1 MSNNNDLVYLK
12 PNFIAEPLYDR
23 WYAWTHLISPATA
36 VLNIKERH
44 LKIMNSFIKN
54 SKVHEMAVK
63 TPSMRGGPFVDYP
76 KERVNDVLQ
85 LKEETLERQSK
96 SLELADAIQE
106 LNTLLNQKATGYSLE
121 ELYNEV
127 PEILKGYVELVYDLN
142 NRPSFRFFEKL
153 LYHSEFYN
161 RSSQSLA
168 FHLVDA
174 DDSRS
179 FVLSTPRLNDE
190 NILHLNIPF
199 NSSVLDHLYKME
211 NQPNSYSEIK
221 EMLGITEK
229 QEPLFKT
236 FFTSE
241 APKKYG
247 CYQGDGIKT
256 RYFGHA
262 CILIESKDVSILVD
276 PVISYDYD
284 TDLPRYT
291 YADLPESI
299 DFVLITH
306 NHQDHVIYET
316 LLRLRHKIKNIIV
329 PSSSMGD
336 LQDPCLK
343 YNLESLGFER
353 VFELNDMDSIVLED
367 CKIQALPFLGE
378 HGDLDVR
385 SKLCY
390 HVTMTDS
397 LKVLFV
403 ADSCNIEPKI
413 YEHVKAIVGG
423 ADVLF
428 LGMECDGA
436 PMSWLY
442 GPLLPQRLEKEKD
455 QSRRLAG
462 SNCER
467 GMDLVKRFEPKDVFV
482 YAMGMEPWLEYIS
495 SIKYTDESK
504 PIIESSKLIETCL
517 GIGINA
523 ERLYG
528 EKTLI
533 YDALNV

>member
-1 MSNNNDLVYLK
+1 MSEINDQVYLK

-23 WYAWTHLISPATA
+23 WYAWTHLISPVTA
-36 VLNIKERH
+36 ALNIKERH
-44 LKIMNSFIKN
+44 LKIMDSFIKN
-54 SKVHEMAVK
+54 AKVHEIAVA
-63 TPSMRGGPFVDYP
+63 TPAMRGGPFIDYP
-76 KERVNDVLQ
+76 KERTGDILE
-85 LKEETLERQSK
+85 LKEKTMAAQSQ
-96 SLELADAIQE
+96 SLALADAIIE
-106 LNTLLNQKATGYSLE
+106 LNTLLMQKGKGFSLE
-121 ELYNEV
+121 SLYAEV
-127 PEILKGYVELVYDLN
+127 PELLKGYVELVYDIN
-142 NRPSFRFFEKL
+142 NRASFRFFEKL
-153 LYHSEFYN
+153 LYHSAFFN
-161 RSSQSLA
+161 KSSQSMALQ
-168 FHLVDA
+168 LVNS

-179 FVLSTPRLNDE
+179 FVLSTPRLDDAH
-190 NILHLNIPF
+190 ILHLDIAFDNTA
-199 NSSVLDHLYKME
+199 LDHLYKME
-211 NQPNSYSEIK
+211 NEPNSYNEIK
-221 EMLGITEK
+221 QLLKINED
-229 QEPLFKT
+229 QELLFKS

-241 APKKYG
+241 APKKYERYTG
-247 CYQGDGIKT
+247 EGIRT

-262 CILIESKDVSILVD
+262 CILIESKDVTVLVD
-276 PVISYDYD
+276 PVISYEYD

-291 YADLPESI
+291 YTDLPDTI

-336 LQDPCLK
+336 LQDPSLK
-343 YNLESLGFER
+343 FNLESVGFKS
-353 VFELNDMDSIVLED
+353 VFQLNDMDSIVIEG

-390 HVTMTDS
+390 HVTLKDS
-397 LKVLFV
+397 LKILFV

-413 YEHVKAIVGG
+413 YEHVEAIVGS

-442 GPLLPQRLEKEKD
+442 GPLLPERLEKEKD

-467 GMDLVKRFEPKDVFV
+467 GMDLVKRFKPKDVFV

-504 PIIESSKLIETCL
+504 PIIESSKLIEECKNL
-517 GIGINA
+517 SINS

-528 EKTLI
+528 EKTLH
-533 YDALNV
+533 Y

>member
-1 MSNNNDLVYLK
+1 MSEFSDLVYLK

-36 VLNIKERH
+36 ALNIKERH
-44 LKIMNSFIKN
+44 LKIMDSFTKN
-54 SKVHEMAVK
+54 AKVHEIAVK

-76 KERVNDVLQ
+76 KERVKDILE
-85 LKEETLERQSK
+85 LKEKTLKDQGK
-96 SLELADAIQE
+96 LLELADAINE
-106 LNTLLNQKATGYSLE
+106 LNTLLIQKAQGFSLE
-121 ELYNEV
+121 ELYSKI

-153 LYHSEFYN
+153 LYYSEFYN
-161 RSSQSLA
+161 KASQSMA

-179 FVLSTPRLNDE
+179 FVLSTPRLDDKS
-190 NILHLNIPF
+190 ILHLDIPF
-199 NSSVLDHLYKME
+199 ESASLDHLYKME
-211 NQPNSYSEIK
+211 SEPNSYSQIK
-221 EMLGITEK
+221 EMLGITEEE
-229 QEPLFKT
+229 EPLFKT
-236 FFTSE
+236 FFTE
-241 APKKYG
+241 KAPKKYER
-247 CYQGDGIKT
+247 YQGEGIKT

-262 CILIESKDVSILVD
+262 CILVESKDVTILVD

-291 YADLPESI
+291 YADLPETI
-299 DFVLITH
+299 DFVLVTH

-316 LLRLRHKIKNIIV
+316 LLRLRHKIKNIVV

-343 YNLESLGFER
+343 YNLESLGFEN
-353 VFELNDMDSIVLED
+353 VFQLNDMDNIVLEG

-390 HVTMTDS
+390 HVTMKDS
-397 LKVLFV
+397 LKILFV
-403 ADSCNIEPKI
+403 ADSCNIEPRI
-413 YEHVKAIVGG
+413 YQHVKNIVGG

-442 GPLLPQRLEKEKD
+442 GPLLPQRLEKDKD

-462 SNCER
+462 SNCDR

-504 PIIESSKLIETCL
+504 PIIESSKLIETCVND
-517 GIGINA
+517 GINA

-533 YDALNV
+533 YDS

>member
-1 MSNNNDLVYLK
+1 MDKNNDLVYLK

-36 VLNIKERH
+36 TLNIKERH

-54 SKVHEMAVK
+54 AKVHEMAVA

-76 KERVNDVLQ
+76 KERINDIIE
-85 LKEETLERQSK
+85 LKEKTIIKQNKLLEF
-96 SLELADAIQE
+96 ADAINE
-106 LNTLLNQKATGYSLE
+106 LNTLLVQKANGFSLE
-121 ELYNEV
+121 NLYHEV

-153 LYHSEFYN
+153 LYNSEFFN
-161 RSSQSLA
+161 KSSQSMA
-168 FHLVDA
+168 FHLVNS

-190 NILHLNIPF
+190 HILHLDLSFDNLG
-199 NSSVLDHLYKME
+199 LDHLYKME
-211 NQPNSYSEIK
+211 SEANSYDEIK
-221 EMLGITEK
+221 RMLEITEE

-236 FFTSE
+236 FFTTE
-241 APKKYG
+241 APKKYEH
-247 CYQGDGIKT
+247 YTGDGIRT

-262 CILIESKDVSILVD
+262 CILIESKDVTILVD
-276 PVISYDYD
+276 PVISYEYD

-291 YADLPESI
+291 YADLPDSI

-316 LLRLRHKIKNIIV
+316 LLRLRHKIKNIVV
-329 PSSSMGD
+329 PSCSMGD
-336 LQDPCLK
+336 LQDPSLK
-343 YNLESLGFER
+343 FNLESLGFGSI
-353 VFELNDMDSIVLED
+353 FQLNDMDSIVIEG

-390 HVTMTDS
+390 HVKLKDS
-397 LKVLFV
+397 LKILFV

-413 YEHVKAIVGG
+413 YEHVEAMVGG

-442 GPLLPQRLEKEKD
+442 GPLLPERLEKEKD

-462 SNCER
+462 SNHER
-467 GMDLVKRFEPKDVFV
+467 GMDLVKRFKPKDVFV

-495 SIKYTDESK
+495 SIKYTDESR
-504 PIIESSKLIETCL
+504 PIIESSKLIQDCKSSE
-517 GIGINA
+517 INA

-528 EKTLI
+528 EKTL
-533 YDALNV
+533 YY